1 MFGKKA
7 SMSDDHYVSV
17 TFLTQFCDEKQIE
30 LNRDKR
36 KIYVFDTNTE
46 TFLDGKKK
54 LIKQANKPDLDGVG
68 AFKTRLE
75 CYEPKWALIYQKV
88 ISGQS
93 SDQDYEDML
102 TYIILISLNN
112 PKKQQERIAKLL
124 QGATNEQEKHINSKF
139 LSEQQLHIETR
150 DVLLEVFNYVECLKN
165 ILLSYKY
172 WLVKNIS
179 TVPFVT
185 SDNPIIVLNKCWF
198 VPLSKN
204 YALQIDTTN
213 KVLSNNYQG
222 VHEDNDVEEVRSI
235 NRKMINNAEGFVYS
249 SSLRDVFD

>member
-1 MFGKKA
+1 
-7 SMSDDHYVSV
+7 MSNDHFVSV

-30 LNRDKR
+30 LDRDKR
-36 KIYVFDTNTE
+36 KIYVFDTNTK
-46 TFLDGKKK
+46 TFLDGMKK
-54 LIKQANKPDLDGVG
+54 LIKQANKLNLDGVG

-75 CYEPKWALIYQKV
+75 CYESKWAVIYQKV

-93 SDQDYEDML
+93 SDQDYEDMV

-124 QGATNEQEKHINSKF
+124 QVATNEQEKHINSIFPSK
-139 LSEQQLHIETR
+139 QQLHIETR
-150 DVLLEVFNYVECLKN
+150 DILLEVFNYINNLKN

-213 KVLSNNYQG
+213 RVLSDNFQG
-222 VHEDNDVEEVRSI
+222 VHEGIDVEEVRSI
-235 NRKMINNAEGFVYS
+235 NRKMINNAERFVYS
-249 SSLRDVFD
+249 SSLKDVF

>member
-1 MFGKKA
+1 
-7 SMSDDHYVSV
+7 MSNDHFVSV

-30 LNRDKR
+30 LDRDKR
-36 KIYVFDTNTE
+36 KIYVFDTNTK
-46 TFLDGKKK
+46 TFLDGMKK
-54 LIKQANKPDLDGVG
+54 LIKQANKLNLDGVG
-68 AFKTRLE
+68 AFKARLE
-75 CYEPKWALIYQKV
+75 CYESKWTLIYQKV

-124 QGATNEQEKHINSKF
+124 QVATNEQEKHINSIFPSK
-139 LSEQQLHIETR
+139 QQLHIETR
-150 DVLLEVFNYVECLKN
+150 DILLEVFNYVNNLKN

-213 KVLSNNYQG
+213 RVLSDNFQG
-222 VHEDNDVEEVRSI
+222 VHEGNDVEEVRSI
-235 NRKMINNAEGFVYS
+235 NRKMINNAERFVYS
-249 SSLRDVFD
+249 SSLKDVF

>member
-1 MFGKKA
+1 
-7 SMSDDHYVSV
+7 MSNDHFVSV

-30 LNRDKR
+30 LDRDKR
-36 KIYVFDTNTE
+36 KIYVFDTNTK
-46 TFLDGKKK
+46 TFLDGMKK
-54 LIKQANKPDLDGVG
+54 LIKQANKLNLDGVG
-68 AFKTRLE
+68 AFKARLE
-75 CYEPKWALIYQKV
+75 CYESKWTLIYQKV

-93 SDQDYEDML
+93 SDQDYEDMV

-124 QGATNEQEKHINSKF
+124 QVATNEQEKHINSIFPSK
-139 LSEQQLHIETR
+139 QQLHIETR
-150 DVLLEVFNYVECLKN
+150 DILLEVFNYVNNLKN

-213 KVLSNNYQG
+213 RVLSDNFQG
-222 VHEDNDVEEVRSI
+222 VHEGNDVEEVRSI
-235 NRKMINNAEGFVYS
+235 NRKMINNAERFVYS
-249 SSLRDVFD
+249 SSLKDVF

>member
-1 MFGKKA
+1 
-7 SMSDDHYVSV
+7 MSNDHFVSV

-30 LNRDKR
+30 LDRDKR
-36 KIYVFDTNTE
+36 KIYVFDTNTK
-46 TFLDGKKK
+46 TFLDGMKK
-54 LIKQANKPDLDGVG
+54 LIKQANKLNLDGVG
-68 AFKTRLE
+68 AFKARLE
-75 CYEPKWALIYQKV
+75 CYESKWTLIYQKV

-93 SDQDYEDML
+93 SDQDYEDMV

-124 QGATNEQEKHINSKF
+124 QVATNEQEKHINSIFPSK
-139 LSEQQLHIETR
+139 QQLHIETR
-150 DVLLEVFNYVECLKN
+150 DILLEVFNYVNNLKN

-213 KVLSNNYQG
+213 RELSDNFQG
-222 VHEDNDVEEVRSI
+222 VHEGNDVEEVRSI
-235 NRKMINNAEGFVYS
+235 NRKMINNAERFVYS
-249 SSLRDVFD
+249 SSLKDVF

>member
-1 MFGKKA
+1 MFGKKV

-17 TFLTQFCDEKQIE
+17 TFLTQFCDESQIK
-30 LNRDKR
+30 RDREKR
-36 KIYVFDTNTE
+36 KIYVFDKNAG
-46 TFLDGKKK
+46 TFLNGNKK
-54 LIKQANKPDLDGVG
+54 LIKQAYKHDLDGVG
-68 AFKTRLE
+68 AFKTQLE
-75 CYEPKWALIYQKV
+75 YYESEWASIYQKV
-88 ISGQS
+88 ISNQC

-112 PKKQQERIAKLL
+112 PKKQQERIVKFL
-124 QGATNEQEKHINSKF
+124 QGAANEQEKHINSKF
-139 LSEQQLHIETR
+139 PSKQQLHIETR
-150 DVLLEVFNYVECLKN
+150 DVLLEVFDYVEHLKN

-213 KVLSNNYQG
+213 RVLSNNYQG
-222 VHEDNDVEEVRSI
+222 VHEDNDVEEVRGI

-249 SSLRDVFD
+249 SSLKDVFD